1 MNELPRWC
9 IIVPYYDNPH
19 MLKLQRR
26 NFDRFR
32 GALARSL
39 RIIVVDDCSPRP
51 AAPILDGCKADVRVY
66 RVAED
71 IPWNMHQCRN
81 IGAKEAC
88 DPSENRWLFFTDMDV
103 MLTPEAAYTMM
114 SKPLDPF
121 KHYTVGRA
129 FAPDFMHHKT
139 HINTFLVKH
148 APFWFINGYDIDLT
162 PAGGGGYGGDH
173 QFLHQ
178 LQVLTEHEHL
188 RDVMAVGYGR
198 SSREG
203 APGLPDADT
212 NSSDRDQWAAKFEKA
227 LRTKEMSGD
236 LRSLNPIRVDYER
249 VL

>member
-1 MNELPRWC
+1 MGELPGWC
-9 IIVPYYDNPH
+9 LIVPYYDNPR
-19 MLKLQRR
+19 MLERHRR
-26 NFDRFR
+26 NFDRYS
-32 GALARSL
+32 GALGRSL
-39 RIIVVDDCSPRP
+39 RIIVVDDCSPQP
-51 AAPILDGCKADVRVY
+51 AAPILEGCQADVRVY

-88 DPSENRWLFFTDMDV
+88 DPSENLWLFFTDMDI

-121 KHYTVGRA
+121 KHYTVARA
-129 FAPDFMHHKT
+129 FAPDYVHHKV

-178 LQVLTEHEHL
+178 LRVLTDHEHL
-188 RDVMAVGYGR
+188 ADVVTVGYGR

-203 APGLPDADT
+203 APVLPDADT
-212 NSSDRDQWAAKFEKA
+212 NSLDRAHWAAKFREA
-227 LRTKEMSGD
+227 LEAKETSGD
-236 LRSLNPIRVDYER
+236 FRSRDPIRVPYER